1 MIDVQAEYLAYL
13 RRAADVREAEG
24 AFAVKT
30 GADSNTENG
39 VVAHGP
45 VADVEAL
52 VAWFADTPAAWLDL
66 AGPNHDALVAAGAE
80 PDTDAWEMSAPVAD
94 LLIAA
99 PRGTD
104 ACEVRSANAAEPLV
118 LPSGPVI
125 DHVGYLVR
133 DLDRGLELARSLTGG
148 DVDREVDRPQ
158 WSLFGYYVGQV
169 EVFTFRDPELLDAR
183 LGRGVDTALDHIAYA
198 VDDIRAAMARFPAAR
213 WSGPDL
219 RDEATEPFDLGTA
232 LHSWTVVDG
241 LGLQLLQ
248 YTA

>member
-1 MIDVQAEYLAYL
+1 M
-13 RRAADVREAEG
+13 
-24 AFAVKT
+24 
-30 GADSNTENG
+30 
-39 VVAHGP
+39 
-45 VADVEAL
+45 
-52 VAWFADTPAAWLDL
+52 
-66 AGPNHDALVAAGAE
+66 
-80 PDTDAWEMSAPVAD
+80 
-94 LLIAA
+94 
-99 PRGTD
+99 
-104 ACEVRSANAAEPLV
+104 
-118 LPSGPVI
+118 I

-133 DLDRGLELARSLTGG
+133 DLDRGVELARRLTGG
-148 DVDREVDRPQ
+148 DGDREVDRPQ

-169 EVFTFRDPELLDAR
+169 EVFTFREPELLDAR

-198 VDDIRAAMARFPAAR
+198 VDDIRAAMARFPGAR